1 MSARDLLP
9 DAARVVTDLVDR
21 IDGPPLHRPSPCAGW
36 RVGDVLNHLVAEHL
50 WAPHLL
56 RGEALDDVGDRYTG
70 DVLGATPRTAWR
82 RAIAG
87 SLTAWASS
95 DPDGTVATNAGP
107 TPADEYAQQMLVDL
121 TVHAWDLA
129 RGAGV
134 PLQPVPDAV
143 EHCIAYER
151 PRVTGGGVAG
161 IFAAPVPVPDDAPR
175 IDVLVGLL
183 GRDPG
188 WAPPR

>member
-1 MSARDLLP
+1 M
-9 DAARVVTDLVDR
+9 
-21 IDGPPLHRPSPCAGW
+21 
-36 RVGDVLNHLVAEHL
+36 
-50 WAPHLL
+50 
-56 RGEALDDVGDRYTG
+56 
-70 DVLGATPRTAWR
+70 
-82 RAIAG
+82 
-87 SLTAWASS
+87 
-95 DPDGTVATNAGP
+95 
-107 TPADEYAQQMLVDL
+107 
-121 TVHAWDLA
+121 
-129 RGAGV
+129 